1 MIPDWKLERFLT
13 GDLPDEEMN
22 MLRELEATDV
32 VFANRV
38 KMLREDNKAILNK
51 LPFETLAGKLA
62 GIADAAET
70 ADIARTANVADTA
83 GTANVADSA
92 EHANAARI
100 APRFTLMKFAAAAM
114 FIFAVALVA
123 FMAQRETVVT
133 GGNADGKGNDMAA
146 VNGTQNTQ
154 VAFAETQSDTRI
166 KGLDARMEVWK
177 KTDAGIVQLQ
187 DLDEVREG
195 DEIQLRYAVPEKC
208 FGLLFSMDGNGAL
221 TLHMGDGVK
230 AIELTPG
237 KMNSLPFAYKLDDA
251 PYFEKF
257 FFVTS
262 PKEFA
267 VEENDVDK
275 LLKRSDV
282 KVIGFTLKKAGK

>member
-13 GDLPDEEMN
+13 GDLPENEMN
-22 MLRELEATDV
+22 KLRELEACDE

-38 KMLREDNKAILNK
+38 RMLREDNKAILNK
-51 LPFETLAGKLA
+51 LPFGKLA
-62 GIADAAET
+62 ERIDAVDAANLE
-70 ADIARTANVADTA
+70 AQN
-83 GTANVADSA
+83 
-92 EHANAARI
+92 
-100 APRFTLMKFAAAAM
+100 APRFTLIKFAAAAV
-114 FIFAVALVA
+114 FVLAVALVA
-123 FMAQRETVVT
+123 FFAQSETVVA
-133 GGNADGKGNDMAA
+133 GGNVPGGDVA
-146 VNGTQNTQ
+146 QNAPGVQQTQ
-154 VAFAETQSDTRI
+154 VALAETQSDTRI

-177 KTDAGIVQLQ
+177 KTPAGIVQLN
-187 DLDEVREG
+187 DLDEAREG

-221 TLHMGDGVK
+221 TLHMGNGEK
-230 AIELTPG
+230 AVELAPG

-262 PKEFA
+262 SQEFA
-267 VEENDVDK
+267 VEEKDVDA

-282 KVIGFTLKKAGK
+282 KVIGFTLKKVGK